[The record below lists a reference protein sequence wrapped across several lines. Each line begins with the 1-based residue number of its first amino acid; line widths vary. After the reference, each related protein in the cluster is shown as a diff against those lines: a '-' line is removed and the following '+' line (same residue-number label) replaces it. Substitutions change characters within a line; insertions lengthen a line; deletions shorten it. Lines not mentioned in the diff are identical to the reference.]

1 MNPDQLVVA
10 KDSQEVVDRKVADK
24 ELMTIRHRAGHG
36 SVEAPVPDELRGI
49 QSLADEHVRELCTIG
64 QRIEDHYG
72 FPQDIEWGWAGGRF
86 AILQAREIT
95 GANLDFSRG
104 LELWKTPAALATMYD
119 ERWVWSRA
127 YSDEV
132 QTGPSTPSFYTYLQ
146 LGMTRLKVAALNMT
160 GTSSYL
166 EYTPDSF
173 TDFPFFRWYGARAYY
188 NLAFERERIR
198 RFIPPFARDE
208 ATLWP
213 FPAEEREEIRDMS
226 FDWDEFLAL
235 LRHLHTTAPDVSLLG
250 TTAVIYEGLQ
260 RWTDAE
266 EAFWRRF
273 DLDHATVEEIFA
285 AQLASREGSRFGENV
300 VLPFTIYLFMLP
312 QALRTLCAAWLDDGD
327 GELCNRLMGG
337 LQTKTSEENIAVWR
351 LSRAVKASPRLAELV
366 RSKPNTEVLAEL
378 DRDDAGRRL
387 LGRARGVRRRLWPPG
402 RGRARRL
409 SPAVAPRSGPG
420 ARRHPS
426 DDPPRGRGLARGP
439 RAPAARTDA
448 RDQSGV
454 CRAPARCAAGRRP
467 HRRARMVGGAAPDVR
482 TSGRRPRRR
491 VRLVRRCR
499 PGLRLL
505 PRLRALLQ
513 RQDDVP
519 FAAISTRRSRG
530 G

>member
-1 MNPDQLVVA
+1 MLLGGIDYDDPAGIERSAAAIRTLFLDQPTPAVIAEEIAAAYRDLASTLGRAPSVSVRSSATAEDLPGMSFAGQQDTFLFVSGAERVVDAVKRCWASLWTDRAIAYRHTHGFDHQRVWLAVVVQEMFPSEVSGILFTANPVTSNPDEHFLNLSWGLGEAIVSGRVNPDQLVVA

-213 FPAEEREEIRDMS
+213 FPAEEREEIRDMP

-312 QALRTLCAAWLDDGD
+312 AGSAD
-327 GELCNRLMGG
+327 
-337 LQTKTSEENIAVWR
+337 AV
-351 LSRAVKASPRLAELV
+351 
-366 RSKPNTEVLAEL
+366 
-378 DRDDAGRRL
+378 
-387 LGRARGVRRRLWPPG
+387 
-402 RGRARRL
+402 
-409 SPAVAPRSGPG
+409 
-420 ARRHPS
+420 
-426 DDPPRGRGLARGP
+426 RGLAR
-439 RAPAARTDA
+439 
-448 RDQSGV
+448 
-454 CRAPARCAAGRRP
+454 RRR
-467 HRRARMVGGAAPDVR
+467 RRALQPADGRSPDED
-482 TSGRRPRRR
+482 
-491 VRLVRRCR
+491 
-499 PGLRLL
+499 
-505 PRLRALLQ
+505 Q
-513 RQDDVP
+513 
-519 FAAISTRRSRG
+519 
-530 G
+530 